1 MPYLDN
7 DADEEEDD
15 EVGDDGDE
23 LMLIIIV
30 NISIYNNGSK
40 YQMKSTCT

>member
-15 EVGDDGDE
+15 EIGDDGDE
-23 LMLIIIV
+23 LMLMIIM
-30 NISIYNNGSK
+30 NISIYNDGSIG
-40 YQMKSTCT
+40 

>member
-7 DADEEEDD
+7 DEDD
-15 EVGDDGDE
+15 EDGVE

-40 YQMKSTCT
+40 YQMERACT

>member
-1 MPYLDN
+1 MPFLDN
-7 DADEEEDD
+7 DEDD
-15 EVGDDGDE
+15 EDGDE

>member
-15 EVGDDGDE
+15 EIGDDGDE
-23 LMLIIIV
+23 LMLMIIM
-30 NISIYNNGSK
+30 NISIYNDGNYRMESF
-40 YQMKSTCT
+40 CT